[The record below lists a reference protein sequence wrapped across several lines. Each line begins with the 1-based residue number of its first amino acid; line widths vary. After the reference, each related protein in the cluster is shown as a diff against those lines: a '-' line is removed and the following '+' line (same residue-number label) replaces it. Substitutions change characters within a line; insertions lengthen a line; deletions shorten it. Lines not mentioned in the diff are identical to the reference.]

1 MGTPREYGFND
12 ILKENILKA
21 DPVSFSAFVL
31 IHGGPLFSR
40 HVDLRQQEKGWGVGP
55 WHKFKKPQKPT
66 VWFWRLD
73 PATQA

>member
-31 IHGGPLFSR
+31 SFTVAPCLAGMLISVRERRGG
-40 HVDLRQQEKGWGVGP
+40 GG
-55 WHKFKKPQKPT
+55 
-66 VWFWRLD
+66 
-73 PATQA
+73 AMTQV

>member
-55 WHKFKKPQKPT
+55 
-66 VWFWRLD
+66 
-73 PATQA
+73 